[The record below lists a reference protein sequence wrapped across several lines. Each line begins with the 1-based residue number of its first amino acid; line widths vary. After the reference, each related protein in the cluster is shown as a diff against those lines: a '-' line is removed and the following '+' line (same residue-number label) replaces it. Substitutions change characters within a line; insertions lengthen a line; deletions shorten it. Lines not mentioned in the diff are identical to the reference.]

1 MFRIPRTCTSRY
13 AVTPPSTVP
22 PVLRHVKHSAPGRW
36 EVRFASGAG
45 CGGSMRQAR
54 DKGGRGWLK
63 SQRHLIP
70 LAGVL
75 LTCNMTFAVVVL
87 LALFVWVVRLYLR
100 GALTSTFVGCG
111 GVALVSSYF
120 LDLLPFNFVVPAD
133 ILYLAVSRRG
143 RARVWLTLRQ
153 DHELLSYL
161 CTVGVIQAPPGLE
174 ERPFGWRAVLC
185 AVWVM
190 LSIGVS
196 VCGSWCPDARTC
208 SSKLGHSWQ
217 YITPAA
223 QQLVRVYLYS
233 SSEQWK

>member
-1 MFRIPRTCTSRY
+1 M
-13 AVTPPSTVP
+13 
-22 PVLRHVKHSAPGRW
+22 
-36 EVRFASGAG
+36 
-45 CGGSMRQAR
+45 
-54 DKGGRGWLK
+54 
-63 SQRHLIP
+63 
-70 LAGVL
+70 
-75 LTCNMTFAVVVL
+75 L

-196 VCGSWCPDARTC
+196 AFLVWAAEGDPVLGSRFFQPFVVWCATTWPLFLVDRARCFSRVSDCTGGWPAVNVLLPQEVFQTLHKHTHQVCVS
-208 SSKLGHSWQ
+208 
-217 YITPAA
+217 
-223 QQLVRVYLYS
+223 
-233 SSEQWK
+233 